1 MTADE
6 ASELYHSLKYKRVVM
21 KEATPVYI
29 TYTTMGLNVNGQM
42 TTYKDIYGRDGA
54 VLTSLHAP
62 RVLHTTQRTSTQEVI
77 VADDPL

>member
-1 MTADE
+1 MKPRTLPLAEIQARGDE
-6 ASELYHSLKYKRVVM
+6 GGH
-21 KEATPVYI
+21 PVYI